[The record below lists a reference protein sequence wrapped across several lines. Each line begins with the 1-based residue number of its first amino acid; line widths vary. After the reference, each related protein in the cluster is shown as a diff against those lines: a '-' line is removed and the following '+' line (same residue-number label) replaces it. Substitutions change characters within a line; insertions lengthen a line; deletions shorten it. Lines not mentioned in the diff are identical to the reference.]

1 MSAKLCTKSKKQ
13 NKLLI
18 HRVGNENILDLQ
30 ASSLFRNVIF
40 HKDFCNNEKQN
51 QDELMFI

>member
-40 HKDFCNNEKQN
+40 HKDFCNNEKKN